1 MTTISMNKINLNIGK
16 RRILSDI
23 NILFQS
29 GTITGIVGPNG
40 SGKTTILKIIANI
53 INSKSG
59 NVCLDHKDYN
69 KYKRLDLAKKISY
82 LPQEINIAWPLSV
95 YNVVMTGLTPFSG
108 IEMNYEKKERGVNS
122 ILDELN
128 LKKFSSESVNN
139 LSTGERARVSLA
151 RALVGNPAFLL
162 ADEPVSSLDPFYQLN
177 ILELINK
184 KAKNGMGAVIV
195 MHDLDLARRFC
206 DNLVIIQ
213 NGKIVSNDI
222 PDMSLNDKNLKEI
235 FAVKYDGKNLILS
248 E

>member
-16 RRILSDI
+16 RKILSDI

-95 YNVVMTGLTPFSG
+95 YNVVMTGLTPFSE
-108 IEMNYEKKERGVNS
+108 IEMDYEKKERGVNS